1 MTPWLPIAQCSLDAC
16 VFTSLYRWM
25 WREGGLT
32 DRSAVSWRLR
42 LLCHITHYNPIPSL
56 SFYTH
61 AHTRE
66 HTGTHTVGRRWLTIV
81 GEKQMS
87 LLYLR
92 PVSDL
97 KRKQSPARFKLDS
110 INLQMTSKRWFDSTF
125 TMLLKVKS
133 ILPQK
138 EGILCKPKTRDLCVK
153 EIQKS
158 RSN

>member
-1 MTPWLPIAQCSLDAC
+1 
-16 VFTSLYRWM
+16 
-25 WREGGLT
+25 
-32 DRSAVSWRLR
+32 
-42 LLCHITHYNPIPSL
+42 
-56 SFYTH
+56 
-61 AHTRE
+61 
-66 HTGTHTVGRRWLTIV
+66 
-81 GEKQMS
+81 MS
-87 LLYLR
+87 LLYPR

-138 EGILCKPKTRDLCVK
+138 EGILCKPKTRDLYVK
-153 EIQKS
+153 QIQKS